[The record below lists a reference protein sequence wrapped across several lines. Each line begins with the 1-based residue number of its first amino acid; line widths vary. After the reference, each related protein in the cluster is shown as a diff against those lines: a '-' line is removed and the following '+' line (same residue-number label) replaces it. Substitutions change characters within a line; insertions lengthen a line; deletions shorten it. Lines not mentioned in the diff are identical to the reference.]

1 MKSFLLRIGLLVMLV
16 VGMGWDNALAAE
28 NENPS
33 FQEINRMLTE
43 EAIKQ
48 GIPPEVLKSVAWVES
63 GWKQFVEGKPNISSD
78 GGIGIMQITNKAA
91 YDQTRL
97 KNDIAYNIQAGAEI
111 LDEMYGRADLPKLS
125 GATESVIE
133 SWYFPVMAYNGTKPI
148 NSPIYKD
155 RDPIQTNSNAY
166 QEKVMAG
173 LNSFQLEAST
183 LAKYPFAKSD
193 FEYDSNSTKNIVFKK
208 KLYTLPDI
216 ITTSHAA
223 LVMNSKVITTT
234 DSVKLRK
241 TPGTSEKELKSLMK
255 GTTLTI
261 TGNFVY
267 DETKTRNNQFVWYPV
282 KTSSGEEGFVASEY
296 LMKSIFTVN
305 KVTDQSTAITGNV
318 AKGYSITVS
327 GSDKVKNRGLSS
339 AQQNYSLSISSKLKQ
354 GTKLTFTL
362 KDAKGLVHEKKTIMV
377 TDGTKPSIP
386 KINIIDDNDTVIKGS
401 AEKNS
406 TVYAYVNGKTIGSAK
421 ADSSKGNYS
430 IKISKQKA
438 GTKIALKAK
447 DAAGN
452 YSSEKSMTVIDKTPP
467 GTPKVNTIDD
477 NDTVIT
483 GTAEKG
489 SRVYAYVSG
498 KTIGNAKANSTGKYS
513 IKLTKKK
520 AGTKIVLKAKDA
532 AGNYSSG
539 RTMTV
544 IDKTPPAAP
553 NVNKVT
559 SKTTKVTGTAEKN
572 ATVKIY
578 RGSTHLKTATVN
590 SKGSY
595 TLSIKAQKKGTVLS
609 VYAYD
614 KAKNKSKA
622 AKVTVK

>member
-1 MKSFLLRIGLLVMLV
+1 MLV

-33 FQEINRMLTE
+33 FQEINRLLTE

-48 GIPPEVLKSVAWVES
+48 EIPPEVLKSVAWVES
-63 GWKQFVEGKPNISSD
+63 GWRQFLDGKPYISSD
-78 GGIGIMQITNKAA
+78 GGIGIMQITNKPS

-97 KNDIAYNIQAGAEI
+97 RNDVAYNIQVGAEI
-111 LDEMYGRADLPKLS
+111 LSEMYGRGDLPELN
-125 GATESVIE
+125 GAAKSVIE
-133 SWYFPVMAYNGTKPI
+133 SWYFPVMAYNGTKPVNSPLYKATGEI
-148 NSPIYKD
+148 NS
-155 RDPIQTNSNAY
+155 SAY
-166 QEKVMAG
+166 QEKVMAEV
-173 LNSFQLEAST
+173 NKYQLGGRIIAR
-183 LAKYPFAKSD
+183 YPFATSD
-193 FEYDSNSTKNIVFKK
+193 FDYDSNSTNNIVFKK
-208 KLYTLPDI
+208 KLYTISNL
-216 ITTSHAA
+216 ITTSHAG
-223 LVMNSKVITTT
+223 LTSKVVTT

-241 TPGTSEKELKSLMK
+241 TPGTSVKELRTIAK
-255 GTTLTI
+255 GTILAI
-261 TGNFVY
+261 TGSFKY
-267 DETKTRNNQFVWYPV
+267 DETKTSKNQFVWYPV
-282 KTSSGEEGFVASEY
+282 KTSSGEIGYVSSAY
-296 LMKSIFTVN
+296 LAKSVFTVN
-305 KVTDQSTAITGNV
+305 KITDQSTAVTGNV

-339 AQQNYSLSISSKLKQ
+339 AQQNYSLAISSKLKQ

-377 TDGTKPSIP
+377 TDGTKPGIP
-386 KINIIDDNDTVIKGS
+386 KVNTIDDNDTVIKGS

-520 AGTKIVLKAKDA
+520 SGTKIVIKAKDA

-539 RTMTV
+539 KTMTV

-553 NVNKVT
+553 KVNKVT